1 MTTGKA
7 FCQAFPAVKVIGC
20 AIDMMEHPIIT
31 RIISFMTIDQSVSW
45 SYLSQVAYRSFSFAN
60 HHKLWSFLLFIVMCS
75 VSVDPSHFR
84 WIDLHHL
91 PDSDSVSNAPNDST
105 ISSSS
110 VIPNVPSISNNS
122 SVPANTIVSNV
133 PKPSS
138 MELGSSLSQSNVPL
152 VPTSPPKIWDIG
164 DIMISRCHLR
174 YSTDVYIFLHFYIG
188 SKECGDFW

>member
-7 FCQAFPAVKVIGC
+7 FCRAFPAVKVIGC
-20 AIDMMEHPIIT
+20 AIDRMEHPIIT

-60 HHKLWSFLLFIVMCS
+60 HHKLWSISLYNIMYS

-91 PDSDSVSNAPNDST
+91 PDNDSISNVPNDSA
-105 ISSSS
+105 ISSSN
-110 VIPNVPSISNNS
+110 VAPNARSISNNS
-122 SVPANTIVSNV
+122 SAPNNAIISNV

-138 MELGSSLSQSNVPL
+138 MELASALPQSSVPL
-152 VPTSPPKIWDIG
+152 VPTSSPKIWDIG

-174 YSTDVYIFLHFYIG
+174 YSTDVFLFLHFYIDN
-188 SKECGDFW
+188 KKCGDFW